1 VQASSLQ
8 LRTRLLVSF
17 AVVGLL
23 AGIGAG
29 ALYAYDSS
37 RENRLANGVVIA
49 GFDVGGMDARLAR
62 LDLGRAL
69 LPRLQRP
76 LVVQYGLRR
85 FVLRPEQADFSVAI
99 AGAVNQALEKSRE
112 GGLFHRVYRELSGG
126 SVPQKLVPQAAVSRE
141 AVAGWVER
149 LAKRIHRPPVA
160 ARLVPSVT
168 SLRIVPG
175 RDGVALRTA
184 ALTNEIAKR
193 MTSLSAPRALIA
205 LTRPVPPKVS
215 AATLPRRYPFFI
227 TIDRSAKRLH
237 LWEHLKLAKTYVI
250 AVGRVGLETPA
261 GLYRIEDKQVNP
273 SWHVPLS
280 SWAGSLAG
288 QVIPPGPADP
298 LKARWMGFYD
308 GSGIHGTDDIGS
320 LGSAASHGCI
330 RMAIPDAIQLYDI
343 VPLHTPIFIS

>member
-1 VQASSLQ
+1 M
-8 LRTRLLVSF
+8 RTRLLISF
-17 AVVGLL
+17 GVVLLL
-23 AGIGAG
+23 AGIGSG

-37 RENRLANGVVIA
+37 RENRLAKGVVIA

-62 LDLGRAL
+62 LDLGRML

-76 LVVQYGLRR
+76 LVVQYGSRR

-112 GGLFHRVYRELSGG
+112 GGLFHRVYRELSGS
-126 SVPQKLVPQAAVSRE
+126 SVPEQLIPRAAVSRA
-141 AVAGWVER
+141 AVAAWVAR
-149 LAKRIHRPPVA
+149 IAKQVYRPPVG
-160 ARLVPSVT
+160 ARVVPSST

-175 RDGVALRTA
+175 KDGVALRTA
-184 ALTNEIAKR
+184 ALTNAVVRR
-193 MTSLSAPRALIA
+193 MTSLTSPRSVFAP
-205 LTRPVPPKVS
+205 TRPVAPKLS
-215 AATLPRRYPFFI
+215 ARTIARRYPFFI
-227 TIDRSAKRLH
+227 TISRSERRLR
-237 LWEHLKLAKTYVI
+237 LWEHLRLRKTYVI

-261 GLYRIEDKQVNP
+261 GLYWIQDKQVNP

-288 QVIPPGPADP
+288 QVIPPGPSDP

-308 GSGIHGTDDIGS
+308 GAGIHGTDDIGS

-330 RMAIPDAIQLYDI
+330 RMSIPDVIQLYDT